1 MRLLIDANVVLDVL
15 QKREPYWKDSSVIW
29 KLCETEQAEG
39 YISTLTFANLMY
51 VMRRELDPAQIRDVL
66 DKLRLI
72 FRFADFTA
80 ADMEKA
86 AEMGNSYAMGA
97 MGYLYKEGE
106 GVEQNM
112 EKAIA
117 YYQQAVDLGNPYAM
131 SDLAAMYAEG
141 NGVEQDLEKA
151 AEYYRKAVELGDE
164 SAAEKLKSLTE
175 EGKAPAEKK

>member
-1 MRLLIDANVVLDVL
+1 MRLLIDANIVLDVL

-29 KLCETEQAEG
+29 KLCETEQIEG

-86 AEMGNSYAMGA
+86 AEMGWDDFEDAIQAATAERIMADSIITRNVRDFRNS
-97 MGYLYKEGE
+97 K
-106 GVEQNM
+106 V
-112 EKAIA
+112 IA
-117 YYQQAVDLGNPYAM
+117 FTP
-131 SDLAAMYAEG
+131 S
-141 NGVEQDLEKA
+141 
-151 AEYYRKAVELGDE
+151 EYIARL
-164 SAAEKLKSLTE
+164 
-175 EGKAPAEKK
+175 

>member
-29 KLCETEQAEG
+29 KLCETEQIEG
-39 YISTLTFANLMY
+39 YISTLTFANLLY

-86 AEMGNSYAMGA
+86 AEMGWDDFEDAIQAATAERIMADSIITRNVRDFRNS
-97 MGYLYKEGE
+97 K
-106 GVEQNM
+106 V
-112 EKAIA
+112 IA
-117 YYQQAVDLGNPYAM
+117 FTP
-131 SDLAAMYAEG
+131 S
-141 NGVEQDLEKA
+141 
-151 AEYYRKAVELGDE
+151 EYIARL
-164 SAAEKLKSLTE
+164 
-175 EGKAPAEKK
+175 

>member
-1 MRLLIDANVVLDVL
+1 MTFLIDANIVLDVL

-86 AEMGNSYAMGA
+86 AEMGWDDFEDAIQAATAERIMADSIITRNVRDFRNS
-97 MGYLYKEGE
+97 K
-106 GVEQNM
+106 V
-112 EKAIA
+112 IA
-117 YYQQAVDLGNPYAM
+117 FMPSEFIARL
-131 SDLAAMYAEG
+131 
-141 NGVEQDLEKA
+141 
-151 AEYYRKAVELGDE
+151 
-164 SAAEKLKSLTE
+164 
-175 EGKAPAEKK
+175 

>member
-1 MRLLIDANVVLDVL
+1 MRLLIDANIVLDVL

-86 AEMGNSYAMGA
+86 AEMGWDDFEDAIQAATAERIMADSIITRNVRDFRNSR
-97 MGYLYKEGE
+97 
-106 GVEQNM
+106 V
-112 EKAIA
+112 IA
-117 YYQQAVDLGNPYAM
+117 FTPSEFIARL
-131 SDLAAMYAEG
+131 
-141 NGVEQDLEKA
+141 
-151 AEYYRKAVELGDE
+151 
-164 SAAEKLKSLTE
+164 
-175 EGKAPAEKK
+175 

>member
-1 MRLLIDANVVLDVL
+1 MRFLIDANIVLDVL

-29 KLCETEQAEG
+29 KLCETEQVEG

-86 AEMGNSYAMGA
+86 AEMSWDDFEDAIQAATAERIMADSIITRNVRDFRNSR
-97 MGYLYKEGE
+97 
-106 GVEQNM
+106 V
-112 EKAIA
+112 IA
-117 YYQQAVDLGNPYAM
+117 FTP
-131 SDLAAMYAEG
+131 S
-141 NGVEQDLEKA
+141 
-151 AEYYRKAVELGDE
+151 EYIARL
-164 SAAEKLKSLTE
+164 
-175 EGKAPAEKK
+175 

>member
-1 MRLLIDANVVLDVL
+1 MRLLIDANIVLDVL

-86 AEMGNSYAMGA
+86 AEMGWDDFEDAIQAATAERIMADSIITRNVRDFRNS
-97 MGYLYKEGE
+97 K
-106 GVEQNM
+106 V
-112 EKAIA
+112 IA
-117 YYQQAVDLGNPYAM
+117 FTPSEFIARL
-131 SDLAAMYAEG
+131 
-141 NGVEQDLEKA
+141 
-151 AEYYRKAVELGDE
+151 
-164 SAAEKLKSLTE
+164 
-175 EGKAPAEKK
+175 

>member
-1 MRLLIDANVVLDVL
+1 MRLLIDANIVLDVL

-86 AEMGNSYAMGA
+86 AEMGWDDFEDAIQAATAERIMADSIITRNVRDFRNS
-97 MGYLYKEGE
+97 K
-106 GVEQNM
+106 V
-112 EKAIA
+112 IA
-117 YYQQAVDLGNPYAM
+117 FTP
-131 SDLAAMYAEG
+131 S
-141 NGVEQDLEKA
+141 
-151 AEYYRKAVELGDE
+151 EYIARL
-164 SAAEKLKSLTE
+164 
-175 EGKAPAEKK
+175 

>member
-1 MRLLIDANVVLDVL
+1 MRLLIDANIVLDVL

-51 VMRRELDPAQIRDVL
+51 VMRRELDPTQIRDVL

-86 AEMGNSYAMGA
+86 AEMGWDDF
-97 MGYLYKEGE
+97 ED
-106 GVEQNM
+106 
-112 EKAIA
+112 AI
-117 YYQQAVDLGNPYAM
+117 QAA
-131 SDLAAMYAEG
+131 
-141 NGVEQDLEKA
+141 A
-151 AEYYRKAVELGDE
+151 AERIMADSIITRNVRDFRNSKVIAFTPSEFIARL
-164 SAAEKLKSLTE
+164 
-175 EGKAPAEKK
+175 

>member
-1 MRLLIDANVVLDVL
+1 MRLLIDANIVLDVL

-29 KLCETEQAEG
+29 RLCETEQVEG

-86 AEMGNSYAMGA
+86 AEMGWDDFEDAIQAATAERIMADSIITRNVRDFRNS
-97 MGYLYKEGE
+97 K
-106 GVEQNM
+106 V
-112 EKAIA
+112 IA
-117 YYQQAVDLGNPYAM
+117 FTPSEFIARL
-131 SDLAAMYAEG
+131 
-141 NGVEQDLEKA
+141 
-151 AEYYRKAVELGDE
+151 
-164 SAAEKLKSLTE
+164 
-175 EGKAPAEKK
+175 

>member
-1 MRLLIDANVVLDVL
+1 MRLLIDANIVLDVL

-51 VMRRELDPAQIRDVL
+51 VIRRELDPAQIRDVL

-86 AEMGNSYAMGA
+86 SEMGWDDFEDAIQAATAERIMADSIITRNVRDFRNS
-97 MGYLYKEGE
+97 K
-106 GVEQNM
+106 V
-112 EKAIA
+112 IA
-117 YYQQAVDLGNPYAM
+117 FTPSEFIARL
-131 SDLAAMYAEG
+131 
-141 NGVEQDLEKA
+141 
-151 AEYYRKAVELGDE
+151 
-164 SAAEKLKSLTE
+164 
-175 EGKAPAEKK
+175 

>member
-1 MRLLIDANVVLDVL
+1 MRLLIDANIVLDVL

-80 ADMEKA
+80 ADLEKA
-86 AEMGNSYAMGA
+86 AEMGWDDFEDAIQAATAERIMADSIITRNVRDFRNSR
-97 MGYLYKEGE
+97 
-106 GVEQNM
+106 V
-112 EKAIA
+112 IA
-117 YYQQAVDLGNPYAM
+117 FTPSEFIARL
-131 SDLAAMYAEG
+131 
-141 NGVEQDLEKA
+141 
-151 AEYYRKAVELGDE
+151 
-164 SAAEKLKSLTE
+164 
-175 EGKAPAEKK
+175 

>member
-1 MRLLIDANVVLDVL
+1 MRFLIDANVVLDVL

-86 AEMGNSYAMGA
+86 AEMGWDDFEDAIQAATAERIMADSIITRNVRDFRNS
-97 MGYLYKEGE
+97 K
-106 GVEQNM
+106 V
-112 EKAIA
+112 IA
-117 YYQQAVDLGNPYAM
+117 FTPSEFIARL
-131 SDLAAMYAEG
+131 
-141 NGVEQDLEKA
+141 
-151 AEYYRKAVELGDE
+151 
-164 SAAEKLKSLTE
+164 
-175 EGKAPAEKK
+175 

>member
-1 MRLLIDANVVLDVL
+1 MRLLIDANIVLDVL

-86 AEMGNSYAMGA
+86 AEMGWDDFEDAIQAATAERIMADSIITRNVRDFRNS
-97 MGYLYKEGE
+97 K
-106 GVEQNM
+106 V
-112 EKAIA
+112 IA
-117 YYQQAVDLGNPYAM
+117 FSPSEFIARL
-131 SDLAAMYAEG
+131 
-141 NGVEQDLEKA
+141 
-151 AEYYRKAVELGDE
+151 
-164 SAAEKLKSLTE
+164 
-175 EGKAPAEKK
+175 

>member
-1 MRLLIDANVVLDVL
+1 MRFLIDANIVLDVL

-86 AEMGNSYAMGA
+86 AEMGWDDFEDAIQAATAERIMADSIITRNVRDFRNS
-97 MGYLYKEGE
+97 K
-106 GVEQNM
+106 V
-112 EKAIA
+112 IA
-117 YYQQAVDLGNPYAM
+117 FMPSEFIARL
-131 SDLAAMYAEG
+131 
-141 NGVEQDLEKA
+141 
-151 AEYYRKAVELGDE
+151 
-164 SAAEKLKSLTE
+164 
-175 EGKAPAEKK
+175 

>member
-39 YISTLTFANLMY
+39 YVSTLTFANLMY

-80 ADMEKA
+80 ADLEKA
-86 AEMGNSYAMGA
+86 AEMGWDDFEDAIQAATAERIMADSIITRNVRDFRNS
-97 MGYLYKEGE
+97 K
-106 GVEQNM
+106 V
-112 EKAIA
+112 IA
-117 YYQQAVDLGNPYAM
+117 FTP
-131 SDLAAMYAEG
+131 S
-141 NGVEQDLEKA
+141 
-151 AEYYRKAVELGDE
+151 EYIARL
-164 SAAEKLKSLTE
+164 
-175 EGKAPAEKK
+175 

>member
-29 KLCETEQAEG
+29 KLCETEQIEG

-86 AEMGNSYAMGA
+86 AEMGWDDFEDAIQAATAERIMADSIITRNVRDFRNS
-97 MGYLYKEGE
+97 K
-106 GVEQNM
+106 V
-112 EKAIA
+112 IA
-117 YYQQAVDLGNPYAM
+117 FTP
-131 SDLAAMYAEG
+131 S
-141 NGVEQDLEKA
+141 
-151 AEYYRKAVELGDE
+151 EYIARL
-164 SAAEKLKSLTE
+164 
-175 EGKAPAEKK
+175 

>member
-80 ADMEKA
+80 ADLEKA
-86 AEMGNSYAMGA
+86 AEMGWDDFEDAIQAATAERIMADSIITRNVRDFRNSR
-97 MGYLYKEGE
+97 
-106 GVEQNM
+106 V
-112 EKAIA
+112 IA
-117 YYQQAVDLGNPYAM
+117 FTP
-131 SDLAAMYAEG
+131 S
-141 NGVEQDLEKA
+141 
-151 AEYYRKAVELGDE
+151 EYIARL
-164 SAAEKLKSLTE
+164 
-175 EGKAPAEKK
+175 

>member
-1 MRLLIDANVVLDVL
+1 MRFLIDANIVLDVL

-29 KLCETEQAEG
+29 KLCETEQIEG

-86 AEMGNSYAMGA
+86 AGMGWDDFEDAIQAATAERIMADSIITRNVRDFRNS
-97 MGYLYKEGE
+97 K
-106 GVEQNM
+106 V
-112 EKAIA
+112 IA
-117 YYQQAVDLGNPYAM
+117 FTP
-131 SDLAAMYAEG
+131 S
-141 NGVEQDLEKA
+141 
-151 AEYYRKAVELGDE
+151 EYIARL
-164 SAAEKLKSLTE
+164 
-175 EGKAPAEKK
+175 

>member
-1 MRLLIDANVVLDVL
+1 MRLLIDANIVLDVL

-80 ADMEKA
+80 ADLEKA
-86 AEMGNSYAMGA
+86 AEMGWEDFEDAIQAATAERIMADSIITRNVRDFRNS
-97 MGYLYKEGE
+97 K
-106 GVEQNM
+106 V
-112 EKAIA
+112 IA
-117 YYQQAVDLGNPYAM
+117 FTPSEFIARL
-131 SDLAAMYAEG
+131 
-141 NGVEQDLEKA
+141 
-151 AEYYRKAVELGDE
+151 
-164 SAAEKLKSLTE
+164 
-175 EGKAPAEKK
+175 

>member
-1 MRLLIDANVVLDVL
+1 MRLLIDANIVLDVL

-39 YISTLTFANLMY
+39 YVSTLTFANLMY

-86 AEMGNSYAMGA
+86 AEMGWDDFEDAIQAATAERIMADSIITRNVRDFRNS
-97 MGYLYKEGE
+97 K
-106 GVEQNM
+106 V
-112 EKAIA
+112 IA
-117 YYQQAVDLGNPYAM
+117 FTP
-131 SDLAAMYAEG
+131 S
-141 NGVEQDLEKA
+141 
-151 AEYYRKAVELGDE
+151 EYIARL
-164 SAAEKLKSLTE
+164 
-175 EGKAPAEKK
+175 

>member
-1 MRLLIDANVVLDVL
+1 MRFLIDANVVLDVL

-29 KLCETEQAEG
+29 KLCETEQVEG

-86 AEMGNSYAMGA
+86 AEMGWDDFEDAIQAATAERIMADSIITRNLRDFRNS
-97 MGYLYKEGE
+97 K
-106 GVEQNM
+106 V
-112 EKAIA
+112 IA
-117 YYQQAVDLGNPYAM
+117 FTP
-131 SDLAAMYAEG
+131 S
-141 NGVEQDLEKA
+141 
-151 AEYYRKAVELGDE
+151 EYIARL
-164 SAAEKLKSLTE
+164 
-175 EGKAPAEKK
+175 

>member
-29 KLCETEQAEG
+29 KLCETEQVEG

-86 AEMGNSYAMGA
+86 AEMGWDDF
-97 MGYLYKEGE
+97 ED
-106 GVEQNM
+106 
-112 EKAIA
+112 AI
-117 YYQQAVDLGNPYAM
+117 QAAT
-131 SDLAAMYAEG
+131 AERIMADSIITR
-141 NGVEQDLEKA
+141 NVRDFRSSRVIA
-151 AEYYRKAVELGDE
+151 FTPSEYIARL
-164 SAAEKLKSLTE
+164 
-175 EGKAPAEKK
+175 

>member
-1 MRLLIDANVVLDVL
+1 MRLLIDANIVLDVL

-39 YISTLTFANLMY
+39 YVSKLTFANLMY

-86 AEMGNSYAMGA
+86 AEMGWDDFEDAIQAATAERIMADSIITRNVRDFRNSR
-97 MGYLYKEGE
+97 
-106 GVEQNM
+106 V
-112 EKAIA
+112 IA
-117 YYQQAVDLGNPYAM
+117 FTPSEFIARL
-131 SDLAAMYAEG
+131 
-141 NGVEQDLEKA
+141 
-151 AEYYRKAVELGDE
+151 
-164 SAAEKLKSLTE
+164 
-175 EGKAPAEKK
+175 